1 MIYYSDRQQDNIQKY
16 RINIQKNNKNYTI
29 ALYVVQSKL
38 HVSIKYKTDL
48 SDEIFEY
55 ANFYSFHQLQIINKY
70 FKYFDNLEQICR
82 DLDKKL
88 KTNKISIEE
97 KSEFIIIKIKVLIK
111 NEKTNIVLKLLK
123 KKITDYHPQK
133 SRKRYLNASNLY
145 KDYTKNSLSMPKYND
160 NETKSLLNGLNDRI
174 SVLENSHRYDSLPK
188 ENINNQYLTNDINV
202 NDNKIFLNNINTII
216 KRINK
221 LEDLNQEKDYKIK
234 ELEDQIS
241 KFEGNISNIMSYPV
255 YSIPNIS
262 QKSRNEKSNNNISY
276 INKKKNNVRNPNEL
290 EIEINSGIFN
300 DKNEQTLRNKKH
312 SEESNKK
319 KDIKYHFEEIEEKNQ
334 NDNIKPNKKDYLNKS
349 LNEENNIKLNNQKKN
364 IKNRNKSQQNKHK
377 NNSNSPI
384 SMNEEEDSTNNNKK
398 YHNHKIN
405 PDDNQNKENMEGSS
419 YAEGGKKNNGEKNS
433 KTVDN
438 SISKKEI
445 LNKKMALS
453 GLPMVERE
461 DIKKYIN
468 SRIFYTRK
476 EMQMVKN
483 KIIKNKKHLHCYF
496 DLLYRASIDGDY
508 EEIIDSLCK
517 GVYPQLILFYTQEG
531 ARFGIYIEKEKHTS
545 FFGEVTYKE
554 IPGTSFLF
562 SLNSL
567 KIYDV
572 LEGRKASDDGPEK
585 LCFGKSFYYNSNDS
599 NWFIKTPKNQFLLI
613 ECMIGDKECSFGN
626 IDTNEIVGMKKEYY
640 LEDVE
645 IFKVVI
651 YPDGD
656 DDESSKHEKEK
667 EIKINNKNNSDN
679 DTID

>member
-234 ELEDQIS
+234 ELEEQIN
-241 KFEGNISNIMSYPV
+241 KVEGDLSQVMSYPL
-255 YSIPNIS
+255 YSLPNKS
-262 QKSRNEKSNNNISY
+262 QKSRNENNKYNIKNNKEKKNYRSSNEFDIEMNTEILNNN
-276 INKKKNNVRNPNEL
+276 
-290 EIEINSGIFN
+290 N
-300 DKNEQTLRNKKH
+300 DKNEQILRNKK
-312 SEESNKK
+312 SKKNYSVESSRRDKKSYFKTIEESKDQNNNIKNNKK
-319 KDIKYHFEEIEEKNQ
+319 LYLDESFKEEN
-334 NDNIKPNKKDYLNKS
+334 NKS
-349 LNEENNIKLNNQKKN
+349 LNNKNKKN
-364 IKNRNKSQQNKHK
+364 KSKSQQNKHNK
-377 NNSNSPI
+377 KDSNS
-384 SMNEEEDSTNNNKK
+384 SSSKNEENNLVNNNKK
-398 YHNHKIN
+398 TSRNNKRNSYNS
-405 PDDNQNKENMEGSS
+405 QNKENME
-419 YAEGGKKNNGEKNS
+419 
-433 KTVDN
+433 D
-438 SISKKEI
+438 
-445 LNKKMALS
+445 
-453 GLPMVERE
+453 
-461 DIKKYIN
+461 
-468 SRIFYTRK
+468 
-476 EMQMVKN
+476 
-483 KIIKNKKHLHCYF
+483 
-496 DLLYRASIDGDY
+496 
-508 EEIIDSLCK
+508 
-517 GVYPQLILFYTQEG
+517 
-531 ARFGIYIEKEKHTS
+531 
-545 FFGEVTYKE
+545 
-554 IPGTSFLF
+554 
-562 SLNSL
+562 
-567 KIYDV
+567 
-572 LEGRKASDDGPEK
+572 
-585 LCFGKSFYYNSNDS
+585 
-599 NWFIKTPKNQFLLI
+599 
-613 ECMIGDKECSFGN
+613 
-626 IDTNEIVGMKKEYY
+626 
-640 LEDVE
+640 
-645 IFKVVI
+645 
-651 YPDGD
+651 
-656 DDESSKHEKEK
+656 
-667 EIKINNKNNSDN
+667 
-679 DTID
+679 